1 MTKEEFIKYINY
13 LKLIFNQDI
22 PNDRVFVETWYKPF
36 SKINK
41 KIAQDMAEAYVK
53 EETGKFK
60 FSKLLSY
67 KDMILKKQEYI
78 EPKVFCNCKICG
90 GLGLVFVEKYYYDKS
105 RHLLTNRIY
114 ETTYRCKCSA
124 GDQQA
129 SYIKMIT
136 EEIMNDHFKDYD
148 GVFRLTPRE
157 KDNINYADI
166 ESIKKTVNKRK
177 EEMKNEA

>member
-105 RHLLTNRIY
+105 RQHIY
-114 ETTYRCKCSA
+114 N
-124 GDQQA
+124 QA
-129 SYIKMIT
+129 TRQSYQ
-136 EEIMNDHFKDYD
+136 FRDY
-148 GVFRLTPRE
+148 V
-157 KDNINYADI
+157 
-166 ESIKKTVNKRK
+166 
-177 EEMKNEA
+177 